1 MHICAVRGD
10 GEGAGC
16 HRAGKVAVHGFAVI
30 GQGRHYGVLRGP
42 GGGQE
47 GGGHGG
53 DDPAVYVGLVA
64 VRHLTQGIGGGKA
77 ILVDQPF
84 GVEQAQP
91 FDEGAEILI
100 QRHKF
105 YLAVHRADV
114 IIVRDEA
121 KGMTQEFQI
130 EGADKGQR
138 DLVLFAVAVGI
149 LIPEGAQHIR
159 QLVNRGGHG
168 QLQRI
173 HPGFIQPHAVLH
185 RLLGDGR
192 QGSDAAVRQG
202 DGVPI
207 FGMRLQDGVQV
218 GAILLQIG
226 L

>member
-1 MHICAVRGD
+1 
-10 GEGAGC
+10 
-16 HRAGKVAVHGFAVI
+16 
-30 GQGRHYGVLRGP
+30 
-42 GGGQE
+42 
-47 GGGHGG
+47 
-53 DDPAVYVGLVA
+53 
-64 VRHLTQGIGGGKA
+64 
-77 ILVDQPF
+77 
-84 GVEQAQP
+84 
-91 FDEGAEILI
+91 
-100 QRHKF
+100 
-105 YLAVHRADV
+105 
-114 IIVRDEA
+114 
-121 KGMTQEFQI
+121 MTQKFQI

-149 LIPEGAQHIR
+149 LIPEGAQHVR

-173 HPGFIQPHAVLH
+173 HPGFVQPHAVLH

-192 QGSDAAVRQG
+192 QGGDAAVGQG